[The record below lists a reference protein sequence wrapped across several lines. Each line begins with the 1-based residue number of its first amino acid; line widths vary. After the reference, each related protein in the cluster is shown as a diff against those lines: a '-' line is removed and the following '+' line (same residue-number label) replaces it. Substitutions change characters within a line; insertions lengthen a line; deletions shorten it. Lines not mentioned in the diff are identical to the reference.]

1 MKPAARRKAR
11 VLALQAVYSWQ
22 LSGNPIA
29 DIEQQML
36 IENDVSKI
44 DVEYF
49 KDIARGVVVNQK
61 QLDEAVSP
69 HLSRP
74 FDDLD
79 MVERAILRLS
89 AYELKFREDVP
100 YKVAINEGIELAKMF
115 GAEDSHKFVNGVL
128 DKAVKLLRSKEFSA
142 KQ

>member
-61 QLDEAVSP
+61 QLDEVVSP

>member
-11 VLALQAVYSWQ
+11 ILALQAVYSWQ
-22 LSGNPIA
+22 LSGNAIA

-36 IENDVSKI
+36 IENDVTKI

-49 KDIARGVVVNQK
+49 KDLSRGVAINHK
-61 QLDEAVSP
+61 QLDEAISP
-69 HLSRP
+69 YLTRP

-79 MVERAILRLS
+79 QVERAILRLS
-89 AYELKFREDVP
+89 SYELKFRDDVP
-100 YKVAINEGIELAKMF
+100 YKVAINEGIELAKIF

-128 DKAVKLLRSKEFSA
+128 DKAVKHLRK
-142 KQ
+142 

>member
-11 VLALQAVYSWQ
+11 ILALQAVYSWQ

-36 IENDVSKI
+36 IENDVSKV

-49 KDIARGVVVNQK
+49 KDLARGVAVNQK
-61 QLDEAVSP
+61 QLDELVKP

-74 FDDLD
+74 FNDLD
-79 MVERAILRLS
+79 EVERAVLRVS

-100 YKVAINEGIELAKMF
+100 YKVAINEGIELAKIF

-128 DKAVKLLRSKEFSA
+128 DKAVKDIRK
-142 KQ
+142 

>member
-11 VLALQAVYSWQ
+11 ILALQAVYSWQ
-22 LSGNPIA
+22 LSGNAIA

-36 IENDVSKI
+36 IENDVTKI

-49 KDIARGVVVNQK
+49 KDLASGVAVNYK
-61 QLDEAVSP
+61 LLDESVSP
-69 HLSRP
+69 HLTRP

-89 AYELKFREDVP
+89 SYELKFREDVP
-100 YKVAINEGIELAKMF
+100 YKVAINEGIELAKIF

-128 DKAVKLLRSKEFSA
+128 DKAVKHLRK
-142 KQ
+142 

>member
-1 MKPAARRKAR
+1 VKPAARRKAR
-11 VLALQAVYSWQ
+11 ILALQAVYSWQ

-36 IENDVSKI
+36 IENDVSKV

-49 KDIARGVVVNQK
+49 KDLARGVAINVK
-61 QLDEAVSP
+61 QLDELVKP

-74 FDDLD
+74 FEDLD
-79 MVERAILRLS
+79 EVERAVLRLS

-100 YKVAINEGIELAKMF
+100 YKVAINEGIELAKIF

-128 DKAVKLLRSKEFSA
+128 DKAVKAVRK
-142 KQ
+142 

>member
-11 VLALQAVYSWQ
+11 ILALQAVYSWQ

-36 IENDVSKI
+36 IENDVTKI

-49 KDIARGVVVNQK
+49 KDLASGVAVNYK
-61 QLDEAVSP
+61 LLDEALSP
-69 HLSRP
+69 HLTRP

-89 AYELKFREDVP
+89 GYELKFREDVP
-100 YKVAINEGIELAKMF
+100 YKVAINEGIELAKIF
-115 GAEDSHKFVNGVL
+115 GADDSHKFVNGVL
-128 DKAVKLLRSKEFSA
+128 DKAVKHLRK
-142 KQ
+142 

>member
-11 VLALQAVYSWQ
+11 ILALQAVYSWQ
-22 LSGNPIA
+22 LSGNALA
-29 DIEQQML
+29 DIEQHML
-36 IENDVSKI
+36 IENDVTKI

-49 KDIARGVVVNQK
+49 KDLASGVAVNYK
-61 QLDEAVSP
+61 LLDESVSP
-69 HLSRP
+69 HLTRP

-89 AYELKFREDVP
+89 SYELKFREDVP
-100 YKVAINEGIELAKMF
+100 YKVAINEGIELAKIF

-128 DKAVKLLRSKEFSA
+128 DKAVKHLRK
-142 KQ
+142 

>member
-22 LSGNPIA
+22 LSGNPIG

-36 IENDVSKI
+36 IENDVTKV

-49 KDIARGVVVNQK
+49 KDLARGVAVNQK
-61 QLDEAVSP
+61 QLDDIVIP

-79 MVERAILRLS
+79 MVERAVLRLS

-100 YKVAINEGIELAKMF
+100 YKVAINEGIELAKIF

-128 DKAVKLLRSKEFSA
+128 DKAVKDIRK
-142 KQ
+142 

>member
-11 VLALQAVYSWQ
+11 ILALQAIYSWQ
-22 LSGNPIA
+22 LSGNAIA

-36 IENDVSKI
+36 IENDVTKI

-49 KDIARGVVVNQK
+49 KDLARGVAVNK
-61 QLDEAVSP
+61 TQLDEAVSP
-69 HLSRP
+69 HLTRP
-74 FDDLD
+74 FGELD
-79 MVERAILRLS
+79 MVEKAILRLS

-100 YKVAINEGIELAKMF
+100 YKVAINEGIELAKIF

-128 DKAVKLLRSKEFSA
+128 DKAVKELRK
-142 KQ
+142 

>member
-1 MKPAARRKAR
+1 VKPAARRKAR

-61 QLDEAVSP
+61 QLDEAVTP

-79 MVERAILRLS
+79 MVEKAILRIS
-89 AYELKFREDVP
+89 AYELKFRDDVP

-128 DKAVKLLRSKEFSA
+128 DKAVKQLRAKEFAS
-142 KQ
+142 KH

>member
-11 VLALQAVYSWQ
+11 VLALQAIYSWQ

-36 IENDVSKI
+36 IENDVTKV

-49 KDIARGVVVNQK
+49 KDLARGVVVNQK
-61 QLDEAVSP
+61 QLDELIKP
-69 HLSRP
+69 HLARP
-74 FDDLD
+74 FDELD
-79 MVERAILRLS
+79 MVERAVLRVS

-100 YKVAINEGIELAKMF
+100 YKVAINEGIELAKIF
-115 GAEDSHKFVNGVL
+115 GAEESHKFVNGVL
-128 DKAVKLLRSKEFSA
+128 DKAVKFIRK
-142 KQ
+142 

>member
-11 VLALQAVYSWQ
+11 ILALQAVYSWQ
-22 LSGNPIA
+22 LSGNLIA

-36 IENDVSKI
+36 IENDVTKI

-49 KDIARGVVVNQK
+49 KDLASGVAVNYK
-61 QLDEAVSP
+61 LLDESVSP
-69 HLSRP
+69 HLTRP

-89 AYELKFREDVP
+89 SYELKFREDVP
-100 YKVAINEGIELAKMF
+100 YKVAINEGIELAKIF

-128 DKAVKLLRSKEFSA
+128 DKAVKHLRK
-142 KQ
+142 

>member
-1 MKPAARRKAR
+1 VKPAARRKAR

>member
-36 IENDVSKI
+36 IENDVSKV

-49 KDIARGVVVNQK
+49 KDLARGVAVNHK
-61 QLDEAVSP
+61 QLDEAIQP

-79 MVERAILRLS
+79 MVELATLRVS

-128 DKAVKLLRSKEFSA
+128 DKAVKKIR
-142 KQ
+142 Q

>member
-11 VLALQAVYSWQ
+11 ILALQAVYSWQ
-22 LSGNPIA
+22 LSGNAIA

-36 IENDVSKI
+36 IENDVTKI

-49 KDIARGVVVNQK
+49 KDLASGVAVNYK
-61 QLDEAVSP
+61 LLDESVSP
-69 HLSRP
+69 HLTRP

-89 AYELKFREDVP
+89 SYELKFREDVP
-100 YKVAINEGIELAKMF
+100 YKVAINEGIELAKIF
-115 GAEDSHKFVNGVL
+115 GAEDSHKWT
-128 DKAVKLLRSKEFSA
+128 R
-142 KQ
+142 

>member
-11 VLALQAVYSWQ
+11 ILALQAVYSWQ
-22 LSGNPIA
+22 LSGNAIA

-36 IENDVSKI
+36 IENDVTKI

-49 KDIARGVVVNQK
+49 KDLASGVAVNYK
-61 QLDEAVSP
+61 LLDESVSP
-69 HLSRP
+69 HLTRP
-74 FDDLD
+74 FNDLD

-89 AYELKFREDVP
+89 SYELKFREDVP
-100 YKVAINEGIELAKMF
+100 YKVAINEGIELAKIF

-128 DKAVKLLRSKEFSA
+128 DKAVKHLRK
-142 KQ
+142 

>member
-36 IENDVSKI
+36 IENDVSKV

-49 KDIARGVVVNQK
+49 KDLARGVAVNHK
-61 QLDEAVSP
+61 QLDEAIAP

-79 MVERAILRLS
+79 MVELATLRVS

-128 DKAVKLLRSKEFSA
+128 DKAVKKIRK
-142 KQ
+142 

>member
-1 MKPAARRKAR
+1 VKPAARRKAR

-61 QLDEAVSP
+61 QLDEAVTP

-89 AYELKFREDVP
+89 AYELKFRQDVP
-100 YKVAINEGIELAKMF
+100 YKVAINEGIELVKMF

-128 DKAVKLLRSKEFSA
+128 DKAVKQLRAKELASKH
-142 KQ
+142 

>member
-1 MKPAARRKAR
+1 VKPAARRKAR

-22 LSGNPIA
+22 LSGNPIG

-36 IENDVSKI
+36 IENDVTKV

-49 KDIARGVVVNQK
+49 KDLARGVAVNQK
-61 QLDEAVSP
+61 QLDDIVIP

-79 MVERAILRLS
+79 MVERAVLRVS
-89 AYELKFREDVP
+89 VYELKFREDVP
-100 YKVAINEGIELAKMF
+100 YKVAINEGIELAKIF

-128 DKAVKLLRSKEFSA
+128 DKAVKDIRK
-142 KQ
+142 

>member
-11 VLALQAVYSWQ
+11 ILALQAVYSWQ

-36 IENDVSKI
+36 IENDVSKV

-49 KDIARGVVVNQK
+49 KDLARGVAINVK
-61 QLDEAVSP
+61 QLDELVKP

-74 FDDLD
+74 FEDLD
-79 MVERAILRLS
+79 EVERAVLRLS

-100 YKVAINEGIELAKMF
+100 YKVAIYEGFELAKIF

-128 DKAVKLLRSKEFSA
+128 DKAVKAVRK
-142 KQ
+142 

>member
-11 VLALQAVYSWQ
+11 ILALQAVYSWQ

-36 IENDVSKI
+36 IENDVSKV

-49 KDIARGVVVNQK
+49 KDLARGVAVNQK
-61 QLDEAVSP
+61 QLDEIVKP

-79 MVERAILRLS
+79 EVERAVLRVS

-100 YKVAINEGIELAKMF
+100 YKVAINEGIELAKIF

-128 DKAVKLLRSKEFSA
+128 DKAVKDIRK
-142 KQ
+142 

>member
-11 VLALQAVYSWQ
+11 ILALQAVYSWQ
-22 LSGNPIA
+22 ISGNLIA

-36 IENDVSKI
+36 IETDVTKI

-49 KDIARGVVVNQK
+49 KDVATGVAVNCK

-69 HLSRP
+69 HLTRP
-74 FDDLD
+74 FNDLD

-89 AYELKFREDVP
+89 SYELKFRDDVP
-100 YKVAINEGIELAKMF
+100 YKVAINEGIELAKIF

-128 DKAVKLLRSKEFSA
+128 DKAVKHLRK
-142 KQ
+142 

>member
-36 IENDVSKI
+36 IENDVSKV

-49 KDIARGVVVNQK
+49 KDLARGVAVNHK
-61 QLDEAVSP
+61 QLDEAIQP

-79 MVERAILRLS
+79 MVELATLRVS

-128 DKAVKLLRSKEFSA
+128 DKAVKKIRK
-142 KQ
+142 

>member
-1 MKPAARRKAR
+1 VKPAARRKAR

-61 QLDEAVSP
+61 QLDEAVTP

-89 AYELKFREDVP
+89 AYELKFRQDVP

-128 DKAVKLLRSKEFSA
+128 DKAVKQLRAKELASKH
-142 KQ
+142 

>member
-11 VLALQAVYSWQ
+11 ILALQAVYSWQ
-22 LSGNPIA
+22 LSGNAIA

-36 IENDVSKI
+36 IENDVTKI

-49 KDIARGVVVNQK
+49 KDLASGVAVNYK
-61 QLDEAVSP
+61 LLDESVSP
-69 HLSRP
+69 HLTRP

-89 AYELKFREDVP
+89 SYELKFREDVP
-100 YKVAINEGIELAKMF
+100 YKVVINEAIELAKSF
-115 GAEDSHKFVNGVL
+115 AADDSHKFVNGVL
-128 DKAVKLLRSKEFSA
+128 DKAVKLIRPEE
-142 KQ
+142 